1 MKERDVEKER
11 KISDY
16 WKETRIFQKSIQQR
30 QEAPSFVFYE
40 GPPTA
45 NGMPHAGHALGRT
58 IKDFVARY
66 KTMTGH
72 RVLRKAGWDTH
83 GLPVEL
89 EVQKK
94 LQLHSKEDIEA
105 FGVEAFIA
113 ECKKSVFTYEK
124 EWRQFTEL
132 LGYWVDMDN
141 PYITLD
147 NEYIESVWHI
157 LSVIHQ
163 GGRLYKGH
171 RVVPYCPHCETS
183 LSSHEVAQG
192 YKDVHDLSATV
203 KFKVAENEYLLCWT
217 TTPWTLPG
225 NVAVA
230 VNPKLRYVKVE
241 QNNERLIVAESL
253 VSTVLKEGY
262 KVIEFV
268 RGEELIGIKYV
279 APFSFVP
286 LNKGHIVIA
295 ADFVKDDS
303 GTGLVHIAPAHGED
317 DYQAVKE
324 NGLDFLQVVNEK
336 GRYVQQVAPLANKR
350 VKESDVT
357 IIQMLAQQNLLYS
370 KRKYEHSYPY
380 CWRCD
385 NPLIYYAMEGWF
397 IRTTDVKEKMI
408 DNNQMVEWYPTHMK
422 NGRFGHFLDQLV
434 DWNIGRN
441 RFWGTPLNVWTCQTC
456 GLESAPGSIAQLK
469 ERAIEKV
476 DDRIDLHKPYVDRIH
491 LRCSCGGEMKRE
503 KEVIDVWFDSGSM
516 PYAQYH
522 YPFEQTTPFK
532 EQFPADIVIEGVD
545 QTRGWFYSLLAVA
558 TLYKGVAPYKNV
570 LSLGHI
576 LDEQGQKMSKSKGNA
591 LNPTSLIEEFG
602 ADALR
607 WALLSDS
614 APWNNKR
621 FSKKTVQQAKSKIVD
636 TLRNVFS
643 FYDMYAKIDGF
654 DFRQHRVKE
663 FALIDQ
669 WILSRLHHTI
679 AEVREGLERYDFFKS
694 AKLLAEFL
702 DDVSNWYVRRSRQ
715 RFWKEGLDHD
725 KRAAYTTLY
734 EVLQQ
739 STRLFAPFTPF
750 VTDEIH
756 LQLVGSSVHL
766 TDYPKQEKMKTN
778 IQLESEMKAI
788 RQIVELTRSIRMSAN
803 IKTKQPLQTLI
814 VSAVNGKVNLSPYEQ
829 IIKDE
834 TNVKDIVYEK
844 YVNKF
849 MMIELKVNYAIA
861 GKKFGKRV
869 KMIEQVI
876 KGLTVH
882 EKDRLLMDGILNIEK
897 NGEMLFLENE
907 DVLVEKKAKHP
918 YRFAEGKDC
927 TVLLDIGLT
936 EELLQEGLVREVIRE
951 VQNTRKKQGLAVE
964 LRIHLTMFG
973 NERVLS
979 ALEKF
984 SALVQE
990 SLLVQTITLA
1000 EVEEMTNLDV
1010 DGETIKF
1017 KIDH

>member
-11 KISDY
+11 KIADY
-16 WKETRIFQKSIQQR
+16 WQEARIFQKSIQQR

-72 RVLRKAGWDTH
+72 QVLRKAGWDTH

-157 LSVIHQ
+157 LSHIHQ

-262 KVIEFV
+262 KVIESV
-268 RGEELIGIKYV
+268 RGEELIGMKYV

-286 LNKGHIVIA
+286 LNKGHMVIA
-295 ADFVKDDS
+295 ADFVKDGA

-456 GLESAPGSIAQLK
+456 GLEIAPGSMAQLK

-476 DDRIDLHKPYVDRIH
+476 NDRIDLHKPYVDRIH

-545 QTRGWFYSLLAVA
+545 QTRGWFYSLLAVS

-734 EVLQQ
+734 EVLLQ
-739 STRLFAPFTPF
+739 STRLFAPFMPF

-766 TDYPKQEKMKTN
+766 TDYPKQEKKKTN

-814 VSAVNGKVNLSPYEQ
+814 VSAVNGKVNLSSYEQ

-844 YVNKF
+844 YVNNF

-876 KGLTVH
+876 KGLTAH
-882 EKDRLLMDGILNIEK
+882 EKDRLLTDGIVNIEK
-897 NGEMLFLENE
+897 DGEMLFLENE

-951 VQNTRKKQGLAVE
+951 VQNTRKKKGLAVE

-979 ALEKF
+979 VLEKF
-984 SALVQE
+984 SALLQE

-1010 DGETIKF
+1010 DGETIKI

>member
-11 KISDY
+11 KIADY
-16 WKETRIFQKSIQQR
+16 WQEARIFQKSIQQR

-72 RVLRKAGWDTH
+72 QVLRKAGWDTH

-157 LSVIHQ
+157 LSHIHQ

-262 KVIEFV
+262 KVIESV
-268 RGEELIGIKYV
+268 RGEELIGMKYV

-286 LNKGHIVIA
+286 LNKGHMVIA

-456 GLESAPGSIAQLK
+456 GLEIAPGSMAQLK

-476 DDRIDLHKPYVDRIH
+476 NDRIDLHKPYVDRIH

-545 QTRGWFYSLLAVA
+545 QTRGWFYSLLAVS

-694 AKLLAEFL
+694 ARLLAEFL

-734 EVLQQ
+734 EVLLQ
-739 STRLFAPFTPF
+739 STRLFAPFMPF

-766 TDYPKQEKMKTN
+766 TDYPKQEKKKTN

-814 VSAVNGKVNLSPYEQ
+814 VSAVNGKVNLSSYEQ

-844 YVNKF
+844 YVNNF

-876 KGLTVH
+876 KGLTAH
-882 EKDRLLMDGILNIEK
+882 EKDRLLTDGIVNIEK
-897 NGEMLFLENE
+897 DGEMLFLENE

-951 VQNTRKKQGLAVE
+951 VQNTRKKKGLAVE

-979 ALEKF
+979 VLEKF
-984 SALVQE
+984 SALLQE

-1010 DGETIKF
+1010 DGETIKI

>member
-11 KISDY
+11 KVREY
-16 WKETRIFQKSIQQR
+16 WQEEKIFQRSIQQR
-30 QEAPSFVFYE
+30 HEAPSFVFYE

-72 RVLRKAGWDTH
+72 QVLRKAGWDTH

-94 LQLHSKEDIEA
+94 LQLLSKDDIEA

-124 EWRQFTEL
+124 EWRQFTEQ
-132 LGYWVDMDN
+132 LGYWVEMDH

-157 LSVIHQ
+157 LSQIHHD
-163 GGRLYKGH
+163 GRLYKGH

-230 VNPKLRYVKVE
+230 VNPKLSYVKVE

-262 KVIEFV
+262 KVIESV
-268 RGEELIGIKYV
+268 RGEALVGMKYV
-279 APFSFVP
+279 APFSFVS
-286 LNKGHIVIA
+286 LNNGHKVIA
-295 ADFVKDDS
+295 ADFVTEDS

-324 NGLDFLQVVNEK
+324 NGLDFLQVVDEK
-336 GRYVQQVAPLANKR
+336 GRYKQNVPLANKK

-357 IIQMLAQQNLLYS
+357 IIQMLAQENLLYS

-408 DNNQMVEWYPTHMK
+408 DNNQTVEWYPAHMK

-456 GLESAPGSIAQLK
+456 GLESSPNSIAQLK
-469 ERAIEKV
+469 ERAIENV

-522 YPFEQTTPFK
+522 YPFEQTTLFNN
-532 EQFPADIVIEGVD
+532 QFPADIVIEGVD
-545 QTRGWFYSLLAVA
+545 QTRGWFYSLLAVS
-558 TLYKGVAPYKNV
+558 TLYKGVAPYKKV

-591 LNPTSLIEEFG
+591 LNPTLLIEEFG

-636 TLRNVFS
+636 TFRNVFS

-654 DFRQHRVKE
+654 DFSQHRVKE
-663 FALIDQ
+663 LAIIDQ

-679 AEVREGLERYDFFKS
+679 EKVREGLEVYDFFKS

-734 EVLQQ
+734 EVLVQ
-739 STRLFAPFTPF
+739 STRLFAPFMPF

-766 TDYPKQEKMKTN
+766 SDFPKQEKTKTN
-778 IQLESEMKAI
+778 IQLESDMKDV
-788 RQIVELTRSIRMSAN
+788 RQIVELTRSIRMAAN
-803 IKTKQPLQTLI
+803 IKTKQPLQTVI
-814 VSAVNGKVNLSPYEQ
+814 VSAVKGKASVSSFEQ

-834 TNVKDIVYEK
+834 TNVKEIIYEK
-844 YVNKF
+844 NTHNFVTV
-849 MMIELKVNYAIA
+849 ELKVNYAIA
-861 GKKFGKRV
+861 GKKYGKRIKV
-869 KMIEQVI
+869 IEQTL
-876 KGLTVH
+876 KELTVC
-882 EKDRLLMDGILNIEK
+882 EKNTLLTNGSLNIEK
-897 NGEMLFLENE
+897 NGEMLVLENE

-927 TVLLDIGLT
+927 TVILNIGLT
-936 EELLQEGLVREVIRE
+936 EELLQEGLVREVMRE
-951 VQNTRKKQGLAVE
+951 VQNRRKKQGLPVD

-973 NERVLS
+973 NEKVLR

-984 SALVQE
+984 SALLHE
-990 SLLVQTITLA
+990 SLLVQSITLA
-1000 EVEEMTNLDV
+1000 EVDEMTNLHV
-1010 DGETIKF
+1010 DGETIKV
-1017 KIDH
+1017 KIDD

>member
-11 KISDY
+11 KLADY
-16 WKETRIFQKSIQQR
+16 WQEARIFQKSIQQR

-72 RVLRKAGWDTH
+72 QVLRKAGWDTH

-157 LSVIHQ
+157 LSHIHQ

-262 KVIEFV
+262 KVIESV
-268 RGEELIGIKYV
+268 RGEELIGMKYV

-286 LNKGHIVIA
+286 LNKGHMVIA

-303 GTGLVHIAPAHGED
+303 GTGLVHIAPAHGQD

-456 GLESAPGSIAQLK
+456 GLEIAPGSMAQLK

-476 DDRIDLHKPYVDRIH
+476 NDRIDLHKPYVDRIH

-545 QTRGWFYSLLAVA
+545 QTRGWFYSLLAVS

-734 EVLQQ
+734 EVLLQ
-739 STRLFAPFTPF
+739 STRLFAPFMPF

-766 TDYPKQEKMKTN
+766 TDYPKQEKKKTN

-814 VSAVNGKVNLSPYEQ
+814 VSAVNGKVNLSSYEQ

-844 YVNKF
+844 YVNNF

-876 KGLTVH
+876 KGLTAH
-882 EKDRLLMDGILNIEK
+882 EKDRLLTDGIVNIEK
-897 NGEMLFLENE
+897 DGEMLFLENE

-951 VQNTRKKQGLAVE
+951 VQNTRKKKGLAVE

-973 NERVLS
+973 NDRVLS

-984 SALVQE
+984 SALLQE

-1000 EVEEMTNLDV
+1000 EVEEMTNIDV
-1010 DGETIKF
+1010 DGETIKI

>member
-11 KISDY
+11 KIADY
-16 WKETRIFQKSIQQR
+16 WQEARIFQKSIQQR

-72 RVLRKAGWDTH
+72 QVLRKAGWDTH

-157 LSVIHQ
+157 LSHIHQ

-262 KVIEFV
+262 KVIESV
-268 RGEELIGIKYV
+268 RGEELIGMKYV

-286 LNKGHIVIA
+286 LNKGHMVIA
-295 ADFVKDDS
+295 ADFVKDDA

-456 GLESAPGSIAQLK
+456 GLEIAPGSMAQLK

-476 DDRIDLHKPYVDRIH
+476 NDRIDLHKPYVDRIH

-545 QTRGWFYSLLAVA
+545 QTRGWFYSLLAVS

-694 AKLLAEFL
+694 ARLLAEFL

-734 EVLQQ
+734 EVLLQ
-739 STRLFAPFTPF
+739 STRLFAPFMPF

-766 TDYPKQEKMKTN
+766 TDYPKQEKKKTN

-814 VSAVNGKVNLSPYEQ
+814 VSVVNGKVNLSSYEQ

-844 YVNKF
+844 YVNNF

-876 KGLTVH
+876 KGLTAH
-882 EKDRLLMDGILNIEK
+882 EKDRLLTDGIVNIEK
-897 NGEMLFLENE
+897 DGEMLFLENE

-951 VQNTRKKQGLAVE
+951 VQNTRKKKGLAVE

-973 NERVLS
+973 NDRVLS

-984 SALVQE
+984 SALLQE

-1000 EVEEMTNLDV
+1000 EVEEMTNIDV
-1010 DGETIKF
+1010 DGETIKI

>member
-11 KISDY
+11 KIADY
-16 WKETRIFQKSIQQR
+16 WQEARIFQKSIQQR

-72 RVLRKAGWDTH
+72 QVLRKAGWDTH

-157 LSVIHQ
+157 LSHIHQ

-262 KVIEFV
+262 KVIESV
-268 RGEELIGIKYV
+268 RGEELIGMKYV

-286 LNKGHIVIA
+286 LNKGHMVIA

-456 GLESAPGSIAQLK
+456 GLEIAPGSMAQLK

-476 DDRIDLHKPYVDRIH
+476 NDRIDLHKPYVDRIH

-532 EQFPADIVIEGVD
+532 EKFPADIVIEGVD
-545 QTRGWFYSLLAVA
+545 QTRGWFYSLLAVS

-694 AKLLAEFL
+694 ARLLAEFL

-734 EVLQQ
+734 EVLLQ
-739 STRLFAPFTPF
+739 STRLFAPFMPF

-766 TDYPKQEKMKTN
+766 TDYPKQEKKKTN

-814 VSAVNGKVNLSPYEQ
+814 VSAVNGKVNLSSYEQ

-844 YVNKF
+844 YVNNF

-876 KGLTVH
+876 KGLTAH
-882 EKDRLLMDGILNIEK
+882 EKDRLLTDGIVNIEK
-897 NGEMLFLENE
+897 DGEMLFLENE

-951 VQNTRKKQGLAVE
+951 VQNTRKKKGLAVE

-979 ALEKF
+979 VLEKF
-984 SALVQE
+984 SALLQE

-1010 DGETIKF
+1010 DGETIKI

>member
-1 MKERDVEKER
+1 
-11 KISDY
+11 
-16 WKETRIFQKSIQQR
+16 
-30 QEAPSFVFYE
+30 
-40 GPPTA
+40 
-45 NGMPHAGHALGRT
+45 
-58 IKDFVARY
+58 
-66 KTMTGH
+66 
-72 RVLRKAGWDTH
+72 
-83 GLPVEL
+83 
-89 EVQKK
+89 
-94 LQLHSKEDIEA
+94 
-105 FGVEAFIA
+105 
-113 ECKKSVFTYEK
+113 
-124 EWRQFTEL
+124 
-132 LGYWVDMDN
+132 
-141 PYITLD
+141 
-147 NEYIESVWHI
+147 
-157 LSVIHQ
+157 
-163 GGRLYKGH
+163 
-171 RVVPYCPHCETS
+171 
-183 LSSHEVAQG
+183 
-192 YKDVHDLSATV
+192 
-203 KFKVAENEYLLCWT
+203 
-217 TTPWTLPG
+217 
-225 NVAVA
+225 
-230 VNPKLRYVKVE
+230 
-241 QNNERLIVAESL
+241 
-253 VSTVLKEGY
+253 
-262 KVIEFV
+262 
-268 RGEELIGIKYV
+268 
-279 APFSFVP
+279 
-286 LNKGHIVIA
+286 
-295 ADFVKDDS
+295 
-303 GTGLVHIAPAHGED
+303 
-317 DYQAVKE
+317 
-324 NGLDFLQVVNEK
+324 
-336 GRYVQQVAPLANKR
+336 
-350 VKESDVT
+350 
-357 IIQMLAQQNLLYS
+357 
-370 KRKYEHSYPY
+370 
-380 CWRCD
+380 
-385 NPLIYYAMEGWF
+385 
-397 IRTTDVKEKMI
+397 
-408 DNNQMVEWYPTHMK
+408 
-422 NGRFGHFLDQLV
+422 
-434 DWNIGRN
+434 
-441 RFWGTPLNVWTCQTC
+441 
-456 GLESAPGSIAQLK
+456 
-469 ERAIEKV
+469 
-476 DDRIDLHKPYVDRIH
+476 
-491 LRCSCGGEMKRE
+491 
-503 KEVIDVWFDSGSM
+503 M

-545 QTRGWFYSLLAVA
+545 QTRGWFYSLLAVS

-739 STRLFAPFTPF
+739 STRLFAPFMPF

-766 TDYPKQEKMKTN
+766 TDYPKQEKMKTI

-814 VSAVNGKVNLSPYEQ
+814 VSAVNGKFNLSPYEQ

-834 TNVKDIVYEK
+834 TNIKDIVYEK

>member
-11 KISDY
+11 KIADY
-16 WKETRIFQKSIQQR
+16 WQEARIFQKSIQQR

-72 RVLRKAGWDTH
+72 QVLRKAGWDTH

-157 LSVIHQ
+157 LSHIHQ

-268 RGEELIGIKYV
+268 RGEELIGMKYV

-286 LNKGHIVIA
+286 LNKGHMVIA
-295 ADFVKDDS
+295 ADFVKDDA

-456 GLESAPGSIAQLK
+456 GLEIAPGSIAQLK

-476 DDRIDLHKPYVDRIH
+476 NDRIDLHKPYVDRIH

-545 QTRGWFYSLLAVA
+545 QTRGWFYSLLAVS

-734 EVLQQ
+734 EVLLQ
-739 STRLFAPFTPF
+739 STRLFAPFMPF

-766 TDYPKQEKMKTN
+766 TDYPKQEKKKTN

-814 VSAVNGKVNLSPYEQ
+814 VSVVNGKVNLSSYEQ

-844 YVNKF
+844 YVNNF

-876 KGLTVH
+876 KGLTAH
-882 EKDRLLMDGILNIEK
+882 EKDRLLTDGIVNIEK
-897 NGEMLFLENE
+897 DGEMLFLENE

-951 VQNTRKKQGLAVE
+951 VQNTRKKKGLAVE

-979 ALEKF
+979 VLEKF
-984 SALVQE
+984 SALLQE

-1010 DGETIKF
+1010 DGETIKV